1 LCKVSGVLMK
11 QDSRLKSIDNALLGV
26 VSAVTQTPSKNVQKA
41 RLASSVATATL
52 TKAATTAGIWGAVS
66 TLGTAGTG
74 TAIGTLSGA
83 ASTSATLAWIGGL
96 VGGGMAAGAILLPV
110 TGIAAGAAASMYVRR
125 KLYGRPRKIDEL
137 HYFEE
142 EILFASDNLLRPID
156 AVSQD
161 GVMQP
166 SADELRVFAHDGLL
180 PLITQ
185 IEKRLTEPNTDGS
198 EQPHAFGFADTVLPK
213 YQKQLRKHCRVLR
226 KHAEALAAP
235 RRKGFLERF
244 GYSVGRMTGKPRG
257 TSSQNPLPN
266 MLASVVLAVTF
277 QRLLSNKLADWSLES
292 DLVLEALKRSTD
304 KLQDASVEELSA
316 YVKGLTPDQLKGV
329 VSNTKGIYHELLF
342 ANMHNASGAGTTAEV
357 MAATNHPGADVQ
369 FFQDGDLV
377 REIQLKAVSSPS
389 SVYEHL
395 ERYPDIEILVTEEMA
410 SVLEGIGSSGL
421 SNAILSRNVS
431 ERLEALNDEGLLD
444 QVSDAVL
451 TSAFVVAGFS
461 VWRVVSQG
469 CGQKFDFK
477 PYLSNAGIAVGTSS
491 VVETAVALTGN

>member
-185 IEKRLTEPNTDGS
+185 IEM
-198 EQPHAFGFADTVLPK
+198 A
-213 YQKQLRKHCRVLR
+213 
-226 KHAEALAAP
+226 
-235 RRKGFLERF
+235 
-244 GYSVGRMTGKPRG
+244 
-257 TSSQNPLPN
+257 
-266 MLASVVLAVTF
+266 
-277 QRLLSNKLADWSLES
+277 LSNHMPLGSLIPFCRNTKSSFANIVECYES
-292 DLVLEALKRSTD
+292 TQKRWPPLVEKVFLRDLV
-304 KLQDASVEELSA
+304 
-316 YVKGLTPDQLKGV
+316 
-329 VSNTKGIYHELLF
+329 ILL
-342 ANMHNASGAGTTAEV
+342 GA
-357 MAATNHPGADVQ
+357 
-369 FFQDGDLV
+369 
-377 REIQLKAVSSPS
+377 
-389 SVYEHL
+389 
-395 ERYPDIEILVTEEMA
+395 
-410 SVLEGIGSSGL
+410 
-421 SNAILSRNVS
+421 
-431 ERLEALNDEGLLD
+431 
-444 QVSDAVL
+444 
-451 TSAFVVAGFS
+451 
-461 VWRVVSQG
+461 
-469 CGQKFDFK
+469 
-477 PYLSNAGIAVGTSS
+477 
-491 VVETAVALTGN
+491 

>member
-1 LCKVSGVLMK
+1 
-11 QDSRLKSIDNALLGV
+11 
-26 VSAVTQTPSKNVQKA
+26 
-41 RLASSVATATL
+41 
-52 TKAATTAGIWGAVS
+52 
-66 TLGTAGTG
+66 
-74 TAIGTLSGA
+74 
-83 ASTSATLAWIGGL
+83 
-96 VGGGMAAGAILLPV
+96 
-110 TGIAAGAAASMYVRR
+110 
-125 KLYGRPRKIDEL
+125 
-137 HYFEE
+137 
-142 EILFASDNLLRPID
+142 
-156 AVSQD
+156 
-161 GVMQP
+161 
-166 SADELRVFAHDGLL
+166 
-180 PLITQ
+180 
-185 IEKRLTEPNTDGS
+185 
-198 EQPHAFGFADTVLPK
+198 
-213 YQKQLRKHCRVLR
+213 
-226 KHAEALAAP
+226 
-235 RRKGFLERF
+235 
-244 GYSVGRMTGKPRG
+244 MTGKPRG

>member
-1 LCKVSGVLMK
+1 MKVES
-11 QDSRLKSIDNALLGV
+11 QLKSIQKALLGV

-41 RLASSVATATL
+41 RLASSVATAKL
-52 TKAATTAGIWGAVS
+52 TSIATTAGIWGAVS

-96 VGGGMAAGAILLPV
+96 VGGGMAAGAILLPA
-110 TGIAAGAAASMYVRR
+110 TGVAVGAAASMYVRR
-125 KLYGRPRKIDEL
+125 KLHGRPRKIDEL

-142 EILFASDNLLRPID
+142 EILFASDNLLRPLD
-156 AVSQD
+156 AISQD
-161 GVMQP
+161 GVMQL

-180 PLITQ
+180 LLVTQ
-185 IEKRLTEPNTDGS
+185 VEMRLAEQSNDGS
-198 EQPHAFGFADTVLPK
+198 EQPHAFGFADTLLPK

-226 KHAEALAAP
+226 RHAEALAAT
-235 RRKGFLERF
+235 RRKGFFERF
-244 GYSVGRMTGKPRG
+244 CYFVGHISGKRRRI
-257 TSSQNPLPN
+257 SSQNPAPN

-277 QRLLSNKLADWSLES
+277 QRLLSDKLVNWSLEG
-292 DLVLEALKRSTD
+292 DLVLEALKRSSN
-304 KLQDASVEELSA
+304 KLQDASFDDLSA
-316 YVKGLTPDQLKGV
+316 YVKELTPEQLKGV
-329 VSNTKGIYHELLF
+329 VANTKGIYHELLF
-342 ANMHNASGAGTTAEV
+342 VNMHNASSVGTTAEV
-357 MAATNHPGADVQ
+357 MAATNHPGADIQ
-369 FFQDGDLV
+369 FFQEGDLV
-377 REIQLKAVSSPS
+377 REVQLKAVSSPS

-421 SNAILSRNVS
+421 SNAVLSRDVF
-431 ERLEALNDEGLLD
+431 ERLEALNGEGLLD

-469 CGQKFDFK
+469 SGKQFDFK

-491 VVETAVALTGN
+491 MVEAAITITGN